1 MLRVRESLALLTRGP
16 APWDRSSE
24 GGPVSLEPL
33 QGVGRSLG
41 VARLIVSTDDGDPP
55 LDVWCGPVSARAM
68 RPVPADARPIPGSR
82 RIYCRSG
89 ILALPLRGPHR
100 VFGVLTLIA
109 RSERQAWSEGQ
120 IQGGL
125 DLAHWLAGTR
135 ARFEARRLA
144 FENSDFSRAVLGSV
158 SGDVAVLDAAGRL
171 VATNASWDAAAAS
184 LNPVVKGTPGVCLLE
199 CTTLAAEPRARLGAA
214 VDAVLRDQPPPPM
227 LEFSWEDSS
236 GRHSGEVRLQP
247 LGRPARG
254 AVLTHQDVTA
264 RKRVEADAQRHL
276 HELAHVNTVSGV
288 GELAA
293 AVAHELN
300 QPLTAVLSN
309 AQAAR
314 RILTGA
320 SPCIADVREILDD
333 IIEQDKRAG
342 EVIQRI
348 RRILKKDQFD
358 WVPVD
363 LNEIIRDVISLLGNQ
378 AALGGVRLASTL
390 DPRLPRVRGDRVQ
403 LQQVVLNLLLNAIQ
417 AASHQHRAASTVS
430 LGTGQS
436 GNAVRLVVADS
447 GPGIPPESLTRIF
460 DPFFTTKPDGL
471 GVGLSIS
478 RSIIEVHR
486 GQLHAGNQPSSGAEF
501 VVTLP
506 AEGAAT

>member
-1 MLRVRESLALLTRGP
+1 MLRVRQSLAVLGARPDLWTRVLEADP
-16 APWDRSSE
+16 AA
-24 GGPVSLEPL
+24 LEPL
-33 QGVGRSLG
+33 QAVGRHLG
-41 VARLIVSTDDGDPP
+41 VARLLVSTDDGDAPI
-55 LDVWCGPVSARAM
+55 DVWCGPVSSRTM
-68 RPVPADARPIPGSR
+68 RPVPREARPGAGAR
-82 RIYCRSG
+82 RIYCRAG
-89 ILALPLRGPHR
+89 ILALPLRAAHR
-100 VFGVLTLIA
+100 TFGVLTLIA
-109 RSERQAWSEGQ
+109 RSERQGWSEEQ

-125 DLAHWLAGTR
+125 DLAHWLAE
-135 ARFEARRLA
+135 ARGRYEARRQAL
-144 FENSDFSRAVLGSV
+144 ENADFSRAVLASV
-158 SGDVAVLDAAGRL
+158 SGDVAVLDATGRL
-171 VATNASWDAAAAS
+171 VATNDSWDVATAS
-184 LNPVVKGTPGVCLLE
+184 LNPVVKGTSGTRFLDAS
-199 CTTLAAEPRARLGAA
+199 TLALEPRARLGAA
-214 VDAVLRDQPPPPM
+214 IGAVLHDELPHEV
-227 LEFSWEDSS
+227 LEFSWDDSS
-236 GRHSGEVRLQP
+236 GSHSGEIRLQP
-247 LGRPARG
+247 LGHPARG

-276 HELAHVNTVSGV
+276 HEIAHVNTVSGV

-358 WVPVD
+358 WAPVD
-363 LNEIIRDVISLLGNQ
+363 LNVIVRDVVGLLINQ
-378 AALGGVRLASTL
+378 AALGGVRLASAL

-403 LQQVVLNLLLNAIQ
+403 LQQVVLNLMLNAIQ
-417 AASHQHRAASTVS
+417 AAASRPAAAPVVS
-430 LGTGQS
+430 LITSVTGTE
-436 GNAVRLVVADS
+436 VRLLVADS
-447 GPGIPPESLTRIF
+447 GPGIAPESITRIF

-478 RSIIEVHR
+478 RSIVEVHR
-486 GQLHAGNQPSSGAEF
+486 GRLSAGNQAAGGAEF

-506 AEGAAT
+506 AEGPST